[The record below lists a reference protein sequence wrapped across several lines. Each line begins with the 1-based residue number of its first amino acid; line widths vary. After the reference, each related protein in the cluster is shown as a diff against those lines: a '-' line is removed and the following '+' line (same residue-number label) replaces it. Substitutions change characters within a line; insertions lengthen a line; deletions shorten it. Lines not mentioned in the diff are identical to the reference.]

1 MRRMRKKSNR
11 FSRLGMLSVALL
23 LALCVTGVG
32 YAAWTDTAVIDGTME
47 MGHIEVEL
55 SPGVCSNPQITC
67 SVSAPH
73 TLVVTLADAPPGTY
87 TCGFTITNT
96 GTIPVKLQSIDISGV
111 LPPGVEVSVLG
122 VVEGMQV
129 EQAGVYPDSVDGMVL
144 VIVLESCIVSCSFEV
159 AFSFVQWNMYIA

>member
-55 SPGVCSNPQITC
+55 SEGVSSENVTASIVYHTIHLGINAGCGGDYQYLGFDIHNIGTLPVRIQDITIDCPGLRAEVSGVGVGTQIEQSGVDPDTVYGTVTM
-67 SVSAPH
+67 SV
-73 TLVVTLADAPPGTY
+73 PGPGAY
-87 TCGFTITNT
+87 TC
-96 GTIPVKLQSIDISGV
+96 
-111 LPPGVEVSVLG
+111 EVTF
-122 VVEGMQV
+122 
-129 EQAGVYPDSVDGMVL
+129 D
-144 VIVLESCIVSCSFEV
+144 
-159 AFSFVQWNMYIA
+159 FVQWNLYQE